1 MRINQWEIY
10 VSIDKRATFQHC
22 LRLVC
27 VKKCSQWI
35 LFTPETLLALITR
48 LDTYF
53 NEFPGG
59 KRQELIY
66 QQIDEIISHL
76 FTMPPIK
83 RRSLGARE
91 NLPWKEPLK
100 VKQAFRVFISRAMMM
115 FNSLWNLS
123 W

>member
-1 MRINQWEIY
+1 MGINQWEIY

-27 VKKCSQWI
+27 VKKCSQRI
-35 LFTPETLLALITR
+35 LFTPETLLALITH

-59 KRQELIY
+59 EKRQELIY

-91 NLPWKEPLK
+91 NFPRKEPLK
-100 VKQAFRVFISRAMMM
+100 VKQAIRVFVSRAMMM
-115 FNSLWNLS
+115 FNSL
-123 W
+123 